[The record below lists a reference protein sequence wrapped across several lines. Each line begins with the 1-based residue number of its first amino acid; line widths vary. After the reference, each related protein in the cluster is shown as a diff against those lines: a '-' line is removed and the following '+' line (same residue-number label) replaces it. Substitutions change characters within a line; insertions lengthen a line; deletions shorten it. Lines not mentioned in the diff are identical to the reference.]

1 MLERPVYMIR
11 RALRN
16 MGQSPFL
23 SIAAVGTVAVSLTI
37 LAFFAVM
44 VVNVQQMTRHWSREI
59 QVVAY
64 LEQVPEGV
72 GLQSLMAEIRR
83 RPEVEN
89 ITFVSRTEALERFR
103 KRLQQDADLL
113 SGLAPDF
120 LPASLE
126 IALKEEFRSRQ
137 GVASVVSALRQ
148 NPNLSDLRYGQEW
161 LERFEG
167 FLKVLKV
174 AGGVLGG
181 FLLFA
186 ALFIVSNT
194 IKLTLYA
201 RRDELEV
208 MSLVGAT
215 PLFIKIPFL
224 LEGALQGA
232 LGGALAIGGA
242 WLLFQLFLR
251 EGLQTVLLATG
262 VDSIVFLPA
271 SYQLLLLGGGV
282 FLGFFG
288 SLFSL
293 RKFVRL

>member
-1 MLERPVYMIR
+1 MVR

-16 MGQSPFL
+16 MAQSPFL
-23 SIAAVGTVAVSLTI
+23 CTAAVGTVAVSLTI
-37 LAFFAVM
+37 LAFFGVM
-44 VVNVQQMTRHWSREI
+44 VVNVQQLTRQWSREI

-64 LEQVPEGV
+64 LDQVPEGPR
-72 GLQSLMAEIRR
+72 LQALVDEIRR
-83 RPEVEN
+83 RPEVEGV
-89 ITFVSRTEALERFR
+89 TVVSRSEAFERFR
-103 KRLQQDADLL
+103 KRLQQDADIL
-113 SGLAPDF
+113 SGLPPDF
-120 LPASLE
+120 LPASME
-126 IALKEEFRSRQ
+126 IALREEFRSRQ
-137 GVASVVSALRQ
+137 GVAAVVSALRQ
-148 NPNLSDLRYGQEW
+148 NPSLTDLRYGQEW

-167 FLKVLKV
+167 FLRLLKV
-174 AGGVLGG
+174 TGAVLGG

-232 LGGALAIGGA
+232 VGGALAVGGA
-242 WLLFQLFLR
+242 WLLFRLFLR

-262 VDSIVFLPA
+262 IDSIVFLPGL
-271 SYQLLLLGGGV
+271 YQLLLLGGGI
-282 FLGFFG
+282 FLGLFG